1 LRVNQKNIFTIMK
14 NIIENIR
21 TLRELKGYSQEYL
34 ADLIG
39 VTQSAYARFER
50 GATKTDLKTVSL
62 VAKTLNMS
70 IVDIIT
76 YPEKYINIK
85 DASKELISSEPEVIL
100 QIKLKGDTRN
110 EILKTVFKNCDY
122 DILKC
127 N

>member
-1 LRVNQKNIFTIMK
+1 MRVNQKNIFTIMK